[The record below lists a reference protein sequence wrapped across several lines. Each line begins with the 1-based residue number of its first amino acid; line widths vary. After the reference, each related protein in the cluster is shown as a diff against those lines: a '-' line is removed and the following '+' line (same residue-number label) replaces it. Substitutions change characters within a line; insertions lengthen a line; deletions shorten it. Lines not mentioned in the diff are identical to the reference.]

1 MKSLDFAL
9 LLSKYL
15 TQYLPA
21 QRNTNLK
28 RIYIIYKRRLYIIAY
43 NS

>member
-21 QRNTNLK
+21 QRNLSDNVQ
-28 RIYIIYKRRLYIIAY
+28 
-43 NS
+43 